1 MNLLIGGCTQQ
12 DGPQLFWIDYLSA
25 LTKAPFAAHG
35 YSAHF
40 LLSLLDRHYRPGMD
54 QVEVLALLKMCLREL
69 KTRFIVNLPDFSV
82 RIIRAGGVEEMVVS
96 V

>member
-1 MNLLIGGCTQQ
+1 MLIGGASKQE
-12 DGPQLFWIDYLSA
+12 GPQLYWIDYLSA
-25 LTKAPFAAHG
+25 LTKVPFAAHG

-40 LLSLLDRHYRPGMD
+40 LLSLMDRHYRPGMD
-54 QVEVLALLKMCLREL
+54 QVEVLELLKMCLREL

-82 RIIRAGGVEEMVVS
+82 RIVRAEGTEEMIVS